1 MPSKNAKGIS
11 VGVFSFDDTPK
22 TNSPK
27 QNPLGVRVGVLGGG
41 QLGRMFI
48 QKAIDFNID
57 VAVMDPDDH
66 APCSTICAGFQQ
78 GDFKSYEDVMRF
90 GANCDVIT
98 VEIEHVNV
106 DALEELEKMGK
117 KVFPQP
123 RVLRIIQDKGLQKE
137 FYRINSIPTSEF
149 RLVSNKNEISKFPDI
164 FPVMQKL
171 RTSGYDGRGVMPL
184 NNLDAVASA
193 FDEPSVIER
202 KVDLQQEIS
211 VIVSRNEQGELSH
224 FPVVGME
231 FNPEANLVEFLFSP
245 AEVDASIEQEAI
257 RIARQVIEKMEMV
270 GLLAV
275 EMFISRKGE
284 LLVNEVAPRP
294 HNSGHQTIEG
304 NTVSQ
309 YEQHLRAI
317 LGLPPGDTSIIKPA
331 VMVNLLGEKGF
342 TGPAVYEGLE
352 ELMRLDGAYL
362 HLYGK
367 KTTKPFRKMGHITV
381 TANTIEEAKE
391 KARKVKDMVK
401 VTSAALSLSKGDK

>member
-1 MPSKNAKGIS
+1 
-11 VGVFSFDDTPK
+11 
-22 TNSPK
+22 
-27 QNPLGVRVGVLGGG
+27 
-41 QLGRMFI
+41 
-48 QKAIDFNID
+48 
-57 VAVMDPDDH
+57 MDPDGH
-66 APCSTICAGFQQ
+66 APCSTICAGFQK
-78 GDFKSYEDVMRF
+78 GDFNNYDDVMRF

-106 DALEELEKMGK
+106 DALEALERMGK

-137 FYRINSIPTSEF
+137 FYRLNSIPTSEF
-149 RLVSNKNEISKFPDI
+149 RLVSNKNEITNFPEM

-184 NNLDAVASA
+184 NNIDAVSSA
-193 FDEPSVIER
+193 FDEPSMIER
-202 KVDLQQEIS
+202 KVDLEQEIS
-211 VIVSRNEQGELSH
+211 VIVSRNAHGEVSH

-245 AEVDASIEQEAI
+245 AQVDATIEQEAI
-257 RIARQVIEKMEMV
+257 RIARQVIEKLEMV

-284 LLVNEVAPRP
+284 LLVNEIAPRP

-317 LGLPPGDTSIIKPA
+317 LGLPPGDTSIVKPA
-331 VMVNLLGEKGF
+331 VMVNLLGEKGH

-352 ELMRLDGAYL
+352 ALMQIPGAYV

-367 KTTKPFRKMGHITV
+367 RDTKPFRKMGHVTV
-381 TANTIEEAKE
+381 TASTIEEAKE
-391 KARKVKDMVK
+391 MARKIKDLVR
-401 VTSAALSLSKGDK
+401 VVSGN

>member
-11 VGVFSFDDTPK
+11 VGVFSFDDIPK
-22 TNSPK
+22 TNIPK

-57 VAVMDPDDH
+57 VAVMDPDAN

-78 GDFKSYEDVMRF
+78 GDFKLYDDVMRF
-90 GANCDVIT
+90 GAACDVIT

-106 DALEELEKMGK
+106 DALEALERLGK

-137 FYRINSIPTSEF
+137 FYRLNGIPTSEF
-149 RLVSNKNEISKFPDI
+149 RLVSSKSDLQKHVDL

-184 NNLDAVASA
+184 KSTDDLANA
-193 FDEPSVIER
+193 FDEPSMIER
-202 KVDLQQEIS
+202 KVDIDQEIS
-211 VIVSRNEQGELSH
+211 VIVSRNEKGEVSH

-231 FNPEANLVEFLFSP
+231 FNSEANLVEYLFSP
-245 AEVDASIEQEAI
+245 AEVDATLEKEAI
-257 RIARQVIEKMEMV
+257 RIARQVIEKLEMV

-284 LLVNEVAPRP
+284 LLVNEIAPRP

-317 LGLPPGDTSIIKPA
+317 LGLPPGDTSIVKPA
-331 VMVNLLGEKGF
+331 VMVNLLGAKGHS
-342 TGPAVYEGLE
+342 GPAVYEGLE
-352 ELMRLDGAYL
+352 ALMQIPGAYV

-367 KTTKPFRKMGHITV
+367 RDTKPFRKMGHVTV

-391 KARKVKDMVK
+391 MARKIKDLVR
-401 VTSAALSLSKGDK
+401 VVSGN

>member
-1 MPSKNAKGIS
+1 MAKIATTKFRVVS
-11 VGVFSFDDTPK
+11 SAYLC
-22 TNSPK
+22 SMI
-27 QNPLGVRVGVLGGG
+27 RVGIIGGG
-41 QLGRMFI
+41 QLGMMTIEAKYPSLPVEFTVLEQSQDCPAAPIANHFI
-48 QKAIDFNID
+48 QGSLQNDTDIRNLANQTD
-57 VAVMDPDDH
+57 VV
-66 APCSTICAGFQQ
+66 TW
-78 GDFKSYEDVMRF
+78 
-90 GANCDVIT
+90 
-98 VEIEHVNV
+98 EIEHINV
-106 DALEELEKMGK
+106 DTLVQLEKEGK
-117 KVFPQP
+117 TIIPKPA
-123 RVLRIIQDKGLQKE
+123 VLQIIQDKGLQKE

-149 RLVSNKNEISKFPDI
+149 RFVSNKNEINKFPEM

-211 VIVSRNEQGELSH
+211 VIVSRNEQGEVSH
-224 FPVVGME
+224 FPVLGME

-342 TGPAVYEGLE
+342 SGPAVYEGLE
-352 ELMRLDGAYL
+352 ELMR
-362 HLYGK
+362 
-367 KTTKPFRKMGHITV
+367 MGN
-381 TANTIEEAKE
+381 A
-391 KARKVKDMVK
+391 
-401 VTSAALSLSKGDK
+401 

>member
-11 VGVFSFDDTPK
+11 VGVFSFDDIPK
-22 TNSPK
+22 TNIPK

-57 VAVMDPDDH
+57 VAVMDPDAN
-66 APCSTICAGFQQ
+66 APCSTICAGFQK
-78 GDFKSYEDVMRF
+78 GDFNNYDDVLRF
-90 GANCDVIT
+90 GSNCDVIT

-106 DALEELEKMGK
+106 DALEALERMGK

-123 RVLRIIQDKGLQKE
+123 RVLRIIQDKGMQKE
-137 FYRINSIPTSEF
+137 FYRLNGIPTSEF
-149 RLVSNKNEISKFPDI
+149 RLVSNRSDLQKHVDL

-184 NNLDAVASA
+184 KSKDDLANA
-193 FDEPSVIER
+193 FDEPSMIER
-202 KVDLQQEIS
+202 KVDIDQEIS
-211 VIVSRNEQGELSH
+211 VIVSRNEKGEVSH

-231 FNPEANLVEFLFSP
+231 FNSEANLVEYLFSP
-245 AEVDASIEQEAI
+245 AEVDATLEKEAI
-257 RIARQVIEKMEMV
+257 RIARQVIEKLEMV

-284 LLVNEVAPRP
+284 LLVNEIAPRP

-317 LGLPPGDTSIIKPA
+317 LGLPPGDTSIVKPA
-331 VMVNLLGEKGF
+331 VMVNLLGAKGHS
-342 TGPAVYEGLE
+342 GRAVYEGLE
-352 ELMRLDGAYL
+352 ALMQIPGAYV

-367 KTTKPFRKMGHITV
+367 RDTKAFRKMGHVTV
-381 TANTIEEAKE
+381 TASTIEEAKE
-391 KARKVKDMVK
+391 MARKIKDLVR
-401 VTSAALSLSKGDK
+401 VVSGN

>member
-11 VGVFSFDDTPK
+11 VGVFSFDDIPK
-22 TNSPK
+22 TNIPK

-57 VAVMDPDDH
+57 MSVMDPDAN

-78 GDFKSYEDVMRF
+78 GDFKLYDDVMRF
-90 GANCDVIT
+90 GAACDVIT

-106 DALEELEKMGK
+106 DALEALERLGK

-137 FYRINSIPTSEF
+137 FYRLNGIPTSEF
-149 RLVSNKNEISKFPDI
+149 RLVSNRSDLQKHVDL

-184 NNLDAVASA
+184 KSTDDLANA
-193 FDEPSVIER
+193 FDEPSMIER
-202 KVDLQQEIS
+202 KVDIDQEIS
-211 VIVSRNEQGELSH
+211 VIVSRNEKGEVSH

-231 FNPEANLVEFLFSP
+231 FNSEANLVEYLFSP
-245 AEVDASIEQEAI
+245 AEVDATLEKEAI
-257 RIARQVIEKMEMV
+257 RIARQVIEKLEMV

-284 LLVNEVAPRP
+284 LLVNEIAPRP

-317 LGLPPGDTSIIKPA
+317 LGLPPGDTSIVKPA
-331 VMVNLLGEKGF
+331 VMVNLLGAKGHS
-342 TGPAVYEGLE
+342 GRAVYEGLE
-352 ELMRLDGAYL
+352 ALMQIPGAYV

-367 KTTKPFRKMGHITV
+367 RDTKPFRKMGHVTV
-381 TANTIEEAKE
+381 TASTIEEAKE
-391 KARKVKDMVK
+391 MARKIKDLVR
-401 VTSAALSLSKGDK
+401 VVSGN

>member
-11 VGVFSFDDTPK
+11 VGVFSFDDIPK
-22 TNSPK
+22 TNIPK

-57 VAVMDPDDH
+57 VAVMDPDAN
-66 APCSTICAGFQQ
+66 APCSTICAGFQK
-78 GDFKSYEDVMRF
+78 GDFNNYDDVLRF

-106 DALEELEKMGK
+106 DALEALERMGK

-137 FYRINSIPTSEF
+137 FYRLNGIPTSEF
-149 RLVSNKNEISKFPDI
+149 RLVYSKSDLQKHVDL

-184 NNLDAVASA
+184 KSTDDMVNA
-193 FDEPSVIER
+193 FDEPSMIER
-202 KVDLQQEIS
+202 KVDIDQEIS
-211 VIVSRNEQGELSH
+211 VIVSRNEKGEVSH

-231 FNPEANLVEFLFSP
+231 FNSEANLVEYLFSP
-245 AEVDASIEQEAI
+245 AEVDAALEKEAI
-257 RIARQVIEKMEMV
+257 RIARQVIEKLEMV

-284 LLVNEVAPRP
+284 LLVNEIAPRP

-317 LGLPPGDTSIIKPA
+317 LGLPPGDTSIVKPA
-331 VMVNLLGEKGF
+331 VMVNLLGAKGHS
-342 TGPAVYEGLE
+342 GRAVYEGLE
-352 ELMRLDGAYL
+352 ALMQIPGAYV

-367 KTTKPFRKMGHITV
+367 RDTKPFRKMGHVTV

-391 KARKVKDMVK
+391 MARKIKDLVR
-401 VTSAALSLSKGDK
+401 VVSGN

>member
-11 VGVFSFDDTPK
+11 VGVFSFDDIPK
-22 TNSPK
+22 TNIPK

-57 VAVMDPDDH
+57 VAVMDPDAN
-66 APCSTICAGFQQ
+66 APCSTICAGFQK
-78 GDFKSYEDVMRF
+78 GDFNNYDDVLRF
-90 GANCDVIT
+90 GSNCDVIT

-106 DALEELEKMGK
+106 DALEALERMGK

-137 FYRINSIPTSEF
+137 FYRLNGIPTSEF
-149 RLVSNKNEISKFPDI
+149 RLVYSKSDLQKHVDL

-184 NNLDAVASA
+184 KSTDDMVNA
-193 FDEPSVIER
+193 FDEPSMIER
-202 KVDLQQEIS
+202 KVDIDQEIS
-211 VIVSRNEQGELSH
+211 VIVSRNEKGEVSH

-231 FNPEANLVEFLFSP
+231 FNSEANLVEYLFSP
-245 AEVDASIEQEAI
+245 AEVDAALEKEAI
-257 RIARQVIEKMEMV
+257 RIARQVIEKLEMV

-275 EMFISRKGE
+275 EMFISRRGE
-284 LLVNEVAPRP
+284 LLVNEIAPRP

-317 LGLPPGDTSIIKPA
+317 LGLPPGDTSIVKPA
-331 VMVNLLGEKGF
+331 VMVNLLGAKGHS
-342 TGPAVYEGLE
+342 GPAVYEGLE
-352 ELMRLDGAYL
+352 ALMQIPGAYV

-367 KTTKPFRKMGHITV
+367 RDTKPFRKMGHVTV

-391 KARKVKDMVK
+391 MARKIKDLVR
-401 VTSAALSLSKGDK
+401 VVSGN

>member
-1 MPSKNAKGIS
+1 MPSKNAKGIR
-11 VGVFSFDDTPK
+11 VGVFSFDDIPK
-22 TNSPK
+22 TNMPK

-57 VAVMDPDDH
+57 VAVMDPDGH
-66 APCSTICAGFQQ
+66 APCSTICAGFQK
-78 GDFKSYEDVMRF
+78 GDFNNYDDVLRF

-106 DALEELEKMGK
+106 DALEALERMGK

-137 FYRINSIPTSEF
+137 FYRLNSIPTSEF
-149 RLVSNKNEISKFPDI
+149 RLVSNKNEITNFPEM

-184 NNLDAVASA
+184 NNIDAVSSA
-193 FDEPSVIER
+193 FDEPSMIER
-202 KVDLQQEIS
+202 KVDLEQEIS
-211 VIVSRNEQGELSH
+211 VIVSRNAHGEVSH

-245 AEVDASIEQEAI
+245 AQVDATIEQEAI
-257 RIARQVIEKMEMV
+257 RIARQVIEKLEMV

-284 LLVNEVAPRP
+284 LLVNEIAPRP

-317 LGLPPGDTSIIKPA
+317 LGLPPGNTTIVKPA
-331 VMVNLLGEKGF
+331 VMVNLLGEKGH

-352 ELMRLDGAYL
+352 ELMRMEGAYL

-381 TANTIEEAKE
+381 TANTIEEAKAM
-391 KARKVKDMVK
+391 ARKVKDMVR
-401 VTSAALSLSKGDK
+401 VVSSS

>member
-11 VGVFSFDDTPK
+11 VGVFSFDDIPK
-22 TNSPK
+22 TNIPK

-57 VAVMDPDDH
+57 MSVMDPDAN

-78 GDFKSYEDVMRF
+78 GDFKLYDDVMRF
-90 GANCDVIT
+90 GAACDVIT

-106 DALEELEKMGK
+106 DALEALEHLGK

-137 FYRINSIPTSEF
+137 FYRLNGIPTSEF
-149 RLVSNKNEISKFPDI
+149 RLVSNRSDLQKHVDL

-184 NNLDAVASA
+184 KSTDDLANA
-193 FDEPSVIER
+193 FDEPSMIER
-202 KVDLQQEIS
+202 KVDIDQEIS
-211 VIVSRNEQGELSH
+211 VIVSRNEKGEVSH

-231 FNPEANLVEFLFSP
+231 FNSEANLVEYLFSP
-245 AEVDASIEQEAI
+245 AEVDATLEKEAI
-257 RIARQVIEKMEMV
+257 RIARQVIEKLEMV

-284 LLVNEVAPRP
+284 LLVNEIAPRP

-317 LGLPPGDTSIIKPA
+317 LGLPPGDTSIVKPA
-331 VMVNLLGEKGF
+331 VMVNLLGAKGHS
-342 TGPAVYEGLE
+342 GPAVYEGLE
-352 ELMRLDGAYL
+352 ALMQIPGAYV

-367 KTTKPFRKMGHITV
+367 RDTKPFRKMGHVTV
-381 TANTIEEAKE
+381 TASTIEEAKE
-391 KARKVKDMVK
+391 MARKIKDLVR
-401 VTSAALSLSKGDK
+401 VVSGN

>member
-11 VGVFSFDDTPK
+11 VGVFSFDDIPK
-22 TNSPK
+22 TNIPK

-57 VAVMDPDDH
+57 MSVMDPDAN

-78 GDFKSYEDVMRF
+78 GDFKLYDDVMRF
-90 GANCDVIT
+90 GAACDVIT

-106 DALEELEKMGK
+106 DALEALERLGK

-137 FYRINSIPTSEF
+137 FYRLNGIPTSEF
-149 RLVSNKNEISKFPDI
+149 RLVSNRSDLQKHVDL

-184 NNLDAVASA
+184 KSTDDLANA
-193 FDEPSVIER
+193 FDEPSMIER
-202 KVDLQQEIS
+202 KVDIDQEIS
-211 VIVSRNEQGELSH
+211 VIVSRNEKGEVSH

-231 FNPEANLVEFLFSP
+231 FNSEANLVEYLFSP
-245 AEVDASIEQEAI
+245 AEVDATLEKEAI
-257 RIARQVIEKMEMV
+257 RIARQVIEKLEMV

-284 LLVNEVAPRP
+284 LLVNEIAPRP

-317 LGLPPGDTSIIKPA
+317 LGLPPGDTSIVKPA
-331 VMVNLLGEKGF
+331 VMVNLLGAKGHS
-342 TGPAVYEGLE
+342 GPAVYEGLE
-352 ELMRLDGAYL
+352 ALMQIPGAYV

-367 KTTKPFRKMGHITV
+367 RDTKPFRKMGHVTV
-381 TANTIEEAKE
+381 TASTIEEAKE
-391 KARKVKDMVK
+391 MARKIKDLVR
-401 VTSAALSLSKGDK
+401 VVSGN